1 MWRHRRPF
9 ESSKKVSKIE
19 SEYSPSSEMS
29 PSASCF
35 LNIEA
40 SKAILSLSSEVKA
53 GFAGIEQQM
62 VTIFNTLTEISHT
75 LNGNGREGLVERVRA
90 LEERLNGTWKI
101 LLIIGWIFNFL
112 VAVGA
117 VAAAILIK

>member
-1 MWRHRRPF
+1 M
-9 ESSKKVSKIE
+9 
-19 SEYSPSSEMS
+19 SEEKTTNETNADDFSD
-29 PSASCF
+29 
-35 LNIEA
+35 L
-40 SKAILSLSSEVKA
+40 KAEVRA
-53 GFAGIEQQM
+53 GFAGIKQQM
-62 VTIFNTLTEISHT
+62 VTIFGTLTNIDHT

>member
-1 MWRHRRPF
+1 M
-9 ESSKKVSKIE
+9 
-19 SEYSPSSEMS
+19 
-29 PSASCF
+29 AT
-35 LNIEA
+35 EA
-40 SKAILSLSSEVKA
+40 KPVNQTDEFSDLKSEVKA

-62 VTIFNTLTEISHT
+62 VTIFNALTEISHT

-101 LLIIGWIFNFL
+101 LLIIGWILNFL
-112 VAVGA
+112 IATGA